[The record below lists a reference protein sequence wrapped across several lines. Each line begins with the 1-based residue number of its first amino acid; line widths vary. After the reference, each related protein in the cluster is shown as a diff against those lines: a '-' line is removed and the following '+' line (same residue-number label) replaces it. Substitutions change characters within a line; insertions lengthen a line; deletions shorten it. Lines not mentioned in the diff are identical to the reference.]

1 MRSLGQNPT
10 QAEVAAILS
19 EVEDDGKGNVDF
31 PVFGDI
37 VARKM
42 KDPDSE
48 EEEIVD
54 ILKVLDSTD
63 GKMSKDDL
71 CIILH
76 KLGEEVQPEEIED
89 IFRGVE
95 IDENGMLDYESFV
108 RIMKK
113 RTPEEAKAAAA
124 VEAAQLKA
132 EQRED

>member
-54 ILKVLDSTD
+54 ILTVLDSTD
-63 GKMSKDDL
+63 GKMSKDATTAQKADIVHSYIEQAVHDQNL
-71 CIILH
+71 FIQTNGWNDMLQ
-76 KLGEEVQPEEIED
+76 LVSSPE
-89 IFRGVE
+89 
-95 IDENGMLDYESFV
+95 
-108 RIMKK
+108 
-113 RTPEEAKAAAA
+113 
-124 VEAAQLKA
+124 
-132 EQRED
+132 